1 MSKVLIIGNGG
12 REHALGWDFKKDS
25 DVELIFYAPGNGG
38 TNSGR
43 GVNINIDGTK
53 KDNFPKL
60 LEFTKKEGVDL
71 VVVGPEAPLNDGII
85 DYFNSNGYFGIFG
98 PTKNQTCIESD
109 KFYSYDLMQKLG
121 ILQARSIKCS
131 GLEDGLDAIDRFS
144 GSVVLKHRWLAEGKG
159 VRVYDSK
166 NDARRDIKNFLNSF
180 PGDFLVADRLYGEE
194 FSFFGLVDGDIFLP
208 INLAIQDHKRVNDGD
223 KGLNT
228 GGMGAYAPAPVASIE
243 DLEHITNEIMSPVV
257 KETGYKGF
265 LYAGMMKSKTGDLK
279 VIEFNCRLG
288 DPETQAM
295 VMMLEN
301 GLYRPVLNS
310 IEGRLNPYYG
320 IKIKNGASCCVVL
333 TSQGYPGSYKKG
345 LPING
350 ILEAE
355 ALQEDTMVFHSGT
368 KLNDKEEVITNG
380 GRVLG
385 VTSYS
390 PLGIRN
396 VKAKT
401 YSAVNLIDNATPEV
415 FHFRKDISDK
425 ALKYLGN

>member
-1 MSKVLIIGNGG
+1 MPKVLIVGKGG
-12 REHALGWDFKKDS
+12 REHALGWNFEKDS

-53 KDNFPKL
+53 KDNFPVL
-60 LEFTKKEGVDL
+60 FDFVKKEKVDL
-71 VVVGPEAPLNDGII
+71 VVVGPEAPLNDGIV

-98 PTKNQTCIESD
+98 PTKEQTRLEAD
-109 KFYSYDLMQKLG
+109 KFYSYDLMQKLEMP
-121 ILQARSIKCS
+121 QARSIKCS

-159 VRVYDSK
+159 VKVYDSK
-166 NDARRDIKNFLNSF
+166 NDAKRDIKNFLNSF

-194 FSFFGLVDGDIFLP
+194 FSFFGLADGNIFLP
-208 INLAIQDHKRVNDGD
+208 INLAVQDHKRVNDGD

-228 GGMGAYAPAPVASIE
+228 GGMGAYCPAPIASAG
-243 DLEHITNEIMSPVV
+243 DLEKITKEIMSPVV
-257 KETGYKGF
+257 KEIGYKGF
-265 LYAGMMKSKTGDLK
+265 LYAGMMKSKDNSMN

-295 VMMLEN
+295 VMMIEN

-310 IEGRLNPYYG
+310 IEGRLNPYYV
-320 IKIKNGASCCVVL
+320 IKIKNGASCCVAL

-355 ALQEDTMVFHSGT
+355 TLQEDIMVFHGGT
-368 KLNDKEEVITNG
+368 KLNDKEEVITDE

-385 VTSYS
+385 VTSHS
-390 PLGIRN
+390 PLGI
-396 VKAKT
+396 KSAKSDA
-401 YSAVNLIDNATPEV
+401 YSVVDLLNMWNPGV
-415 FHFRKDISDK
+415 FHFRTDISDK
-425 ALKYLGN
+425 ALKYLQN